1 MKNTLLFSIKI
12 ILFGIILP
20 FRIWQFSKDKL
31 ISKAD
36 TKSITNLLDKD
47 YIATSWLD
55 WVTDAIIFIIYPI
68 GILIVIMV
76 SIFTDISYWAF
87 LALIPLYFI
96 SLIISFTREL
106 GGSFMLL
113 HLNVKKIRNILEN
126 KISLDQHELKK
137 KELLEKTQLL
147 LENFAQY
154 LTDTRFQTLKKSFLN
169 TLKSIATKKDLV
181 SDLIIDQKNKILKF
195 VDKNG
200 NKLNVKDFSA
210 GESEIVAF
218 SLLWAVN
225 ISSNKY
231 YPIVTDSPLNRLD
244 SDHRLNFINN
254 ILKKSKHQFIFLST
268 NEEIG
273 NIDDYG
279 INNYV
284 SKTYLIEYD
293 KKSKTSS
300 FKESY
305 FSN

>member
-1 MKNTLLFSIKI
+1 MKNTLLFAIKI

-113 HLNVKKIRNILEN
+113 HLNVKQIRN
-126 KISLDQHELKK
+126 
-137 KELLEKTQLL
+137 L
-147 LENFAQY
+147 LEN
-154 LTDTRFQTLKKSFLN
+154 N
-169 TLKSIATKKDLV
+169 
-181 SDLIIDQKNKILKF
+181 
-195 VDKNG
+195 
-200 NKLNVKDFSA
+200 
-210 GESEIVAF
+210 ESE
-218 SLLWAVN
+218 
-225 ISSNKY
+225 SN
-231 YPIVTDSPLNRLD
+231 
-244 SDHRLNFINN
+244 
-254 ILKKSKHQFIFLST
+254 
-268 NEEIG
+268 
-273 NIDDYG
+273 
-279 INNYV
+279 
-284 SKTYLIEYD
+284 
-293 KKSKTSS
+293 
-300 FKESY
+300 
-305 FSN
+305 

>member
-96 SLIISFTREL
+96 SLLISFAREL

-113 HLNVKKIRNILEN
+113 HLNVQKIRN
-126 KISLDQHELKK
+126 
-137 KELLEKTQLL
+137 LLE
-147 LENFAQY
+147 EN
-154 LTDTRFQTLKKSFLN
+154 
-169 TLKSIATKKDLV
+169 
-181 SDLIIDQKNKILKF
+181 
-195 VDKNG
+195 
-200 NKLNVKDFSA
+200 
-210 GESEIVAF
+210 ESE
-218 SLLWAVN
+218 
-225 ISSNKY
+225 SN
-231 YPIVTDSPLNRLD
+231 YPL
-244 SDHRLNFINN
+244 
-254 ILKKSKHQFIFLST
+254 
-268 NEEIG
+268 
-273 NIDDYG
+273 
-279 INNYV
+279 
-284 SKTYLIEYD
+284 
-293 KKSKTSS
+293 
-300 FKESY
+300 
-305 FSN
+305 